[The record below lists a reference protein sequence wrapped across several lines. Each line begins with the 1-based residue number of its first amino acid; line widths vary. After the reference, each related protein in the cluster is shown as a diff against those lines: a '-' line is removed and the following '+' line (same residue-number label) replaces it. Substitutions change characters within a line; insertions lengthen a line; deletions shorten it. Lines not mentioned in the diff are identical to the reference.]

1 MTEDE
6 ADELALSYGV
16 GIFFN
21 SEGSVTERFR
31 KAVDGYQRE
40 KWRMTSQGRESRL
53 HPVRIDLRGIPE

>member
-6 ADELALSYGV
+6 AAELALAHGV

-40 KWRMTSQGRESRL
+40 KWRMTSQGREGRL
-53 HPVRIDLRGIPE
+53 HRVALRGIPE